1 MQKFCI
7 FCGRKPSQK
16 TKEHV
21 IPYWLLK
28 MTGNPNRKVFLGY
41 DLSKIRFPKRYFTF
55 DKFTFPSCDKCNNE
69 FGKLEDYAKEV
80 VEKLLVNERLSELE
94 ITILLDW
101 FDKIRV
107 GLWLAYFQLDKNPVG
122 IHPNFYIRQRLRCHD
137 RMLALYQS
145 DYEFKGVVFS
155 LTQTPAFQMS
165 PSCFMLII
173 NKIFFFNISSAFLFS
188 RRLGLPFPEK
198 ILLTNGGQIKL
209 ESYKKGI
216 HRIMKPLLRRSLI
229 TPSVEIYQP
238 IVPINAYRQYPEYY
252 NSEYVENSLL
262 SSKQR
267 LGKIFINNN
276 NNLYKLEDEMQLTI
290 PVFDS
295 LSLERKIVKQT
306 LDFQILLLEQAQ
318 FDDALS
324 KESVNLFKKNVRS
337 AKEVN

>member
-1 MQKFCI
+1 
-7 FCGRKPSQK
+7 
-16 TKEHV
+16 
-21 IPYWLLK
+21 
-28 MTGNPNRKVFLGY
+28 
-41 DLSKIRFPKRYFTF
+41 
-55 DKFTFPSCDKCNNE
+55 
-69 FGKLEDYAKEV
+69 
-80 VEKLLVNERLSELE
+80 
-94 ITILLDW
+94 
-101 FDKIRV
+101 
-107 GLWLAYFQLDKNPVG
+107 
-122 IHPNFYIRQRLRCHD
+122 
-137 RMLALYQS
+137 
-145 DYEFKGVVFS
+145 
-155 LTQTPAFQMS
+155 
-165 PSCFMLII
+165 
-173 NKIFFFNISSAFLFS
+173 
-188 RRLGLPFPEK
+188 
-198 ILLTNGGQIKL
+198 
-209 ESYKKGI
+209 
-216 HRIMKPLLRRSLI
+216 MKPLLRRSLI